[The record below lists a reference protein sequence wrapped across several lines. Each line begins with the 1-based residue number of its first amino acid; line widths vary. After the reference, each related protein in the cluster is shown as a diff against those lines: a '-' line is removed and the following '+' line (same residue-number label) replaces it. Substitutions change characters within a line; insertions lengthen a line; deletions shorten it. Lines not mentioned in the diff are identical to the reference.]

1 MPPALSTFIL
11 PHLSPQTSKSMSPN
25 KSFLSSI
32 VSTLVLVT
40 TVTQWCTP
48 SHTMMHTGS
57 QKIGDTYMLM
67 AEGELWDQQ
76 RLSRLSHRLAS
87 WQERKA
93 GIFQRG
99 IIFRTNY
106 MKYPQGWLKTAP
118 TWSEPCSHFF
128 LTLKEI
134 YSQANGLQKYLTPLT
149 TENSKS

>member
-1 MPPALSTFIL
+1 MWTLFPPHVSCSQYLHPT
-11 PHLSPQTSKSMSPN
+11 SPKSPN
-25 KSFLSSI
+25 KQKHEPKQILSLFHCFHSGP
-32 VSTLVLVT
+32 
-40 TVTQWCTP
+40 CHN

-76 RLSRLSHRLAS
+76 RLSRLSRRLAS

-93 GIFQRG
+93 GILQRG

-128 LTLKEI
+128 SYIERNMFSGKRSAEMF
-134 YSQANGLQKYLTPLT
+134 
-149 TENSKS
+149 NSSDNRE